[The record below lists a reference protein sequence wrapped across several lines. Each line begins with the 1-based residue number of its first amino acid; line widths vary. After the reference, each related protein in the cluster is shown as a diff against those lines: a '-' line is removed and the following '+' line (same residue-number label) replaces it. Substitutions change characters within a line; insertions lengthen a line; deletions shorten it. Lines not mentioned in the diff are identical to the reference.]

1 MLCQKYRN
9 LLKKLFKLQSAV
21 IRHSMK
27 NFLETYNKEIY
38 IQCYMSPLNQYDAVT
53 PVQDRYKNQSM
64 YQHQNQCP
72 VHTRK
77 GYCRNI
83 HQIDLH
89 RKILLDIESVKCIFK
104 L

>member
-1 MLCQKYRN
+1 M
-9 LLKKLFKLQSAV
+9 
-21 IRHSMK
+21 
-27 NFLETYNKEIY
+27 Y
-38 IQCYMSPLNQYDAVT
+38 IQCYKSPLNQYDAVT

-72 VHTRK
+72 VQTRKGYCRKIHQIDLHTRK
-77 GYCRNI
+77 GYCTNI

-89 RKILLDIESVKCIFK
+89 RKMLVDIESVKCILK